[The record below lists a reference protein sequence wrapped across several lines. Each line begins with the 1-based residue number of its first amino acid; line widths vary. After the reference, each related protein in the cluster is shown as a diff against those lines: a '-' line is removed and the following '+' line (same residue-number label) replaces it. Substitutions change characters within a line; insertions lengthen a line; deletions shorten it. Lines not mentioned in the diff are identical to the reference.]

1 MNTSALSFV
10 PLDFPEARVPR
21 IRLIL
26 ISAFLLL
33 SSSAL
38 LAENYWLKSDWR
50 SWSKSEC
57 VRMLNDSPWAQ
68 TWGIGKSNL
77 NHTLAA
83 SSGRSRLGVAGEQQ
97 EAVVYYVQ
105 FMSAPPVREALAR
118 EDELSRKY
126 DRMSG
131 HDKEAFDAEL
141 TQKYFA
147 RDFSQVIA
155 IHVIYD
161 SNIEPFERQLA
172 QVWQSYAP
180 NAVPEFTNLILEDG
194 RRITPSRFVSEKGG
208 KDEFDLEFP
217 RFVDGKPII
226 NPQDKT
232 LGLEFFHPGI
242 QDFPRKRAYI
252 AFLISKMMVRDE
264 LVY

>member
-1 MNTSALSFV
+1 
-10 PLDFPEARVPR
+10 VPR
-21 IRLIL
+21 IRLIS
-26 ISAFLLL
+26 IFMFLLL

-38 LAENYWLKSDWR
+38 LAENYWMRRDWH

-57 VRMLNDSPWAQ
+57 ERMLNDSPWAQ

-105 FMSAPPVREALAR
+105 FMSAPPVREALMR
-118 EDELSRKY
+118 EEELSKKY
-126 DRMSG
+126 DRMNERDQKALDDG
-131 HDKEAFDAEL
+131 L

-147 RDFSQVIA
+147 RNYSTVIA
-155 IHVIYD
+155 VHVIYD

-172 QVWQSYAP
+172 QIWQSYP
-180 NAVPEFTNLILEDG
+180 ENSVPELTDLILEDG
-194 RRITPSRFVSEKGG
+194 RRIAPIRFISQKGG

-217 RFVDGKPII
+217 RFIDGKPII
-226 NPQDKT
+226 NPHDKT
-232 LGLEFFHPGI
+232 LGLEFYHPGI

-252 AFLISKMMVRDE
+252 AFSIPKMMVYDE

>member
-1 MNTSALSFV
+1 M
-10 PLDFPEARVPR
+10 PR

-26 ISAFLLL
+26 IFSALLL
-33 SSSAL
+33 TSSAL
-38 LAENYWLKSDWR
+38 LAENYWLKNDWHR
-50 SWSKSEC
+50 WSKSDCE
-57 VRMLNDSPWAQ
+57 RMLNDSPWSQ
-68 TWGIGKSNL
+68 VWGIGRSNL

-118 EDELSRKY
+118 EDELSKKY
-126 DRMSG
+126 DRMNEREQ
-131 HDKEAFDAEL
+131 KAFDDTL

-147 RDFSQVIA
+147 RDFSTVIA
-155 IHVIYD
+155 VHVIYD

-172 QVWQSYAP
+172 QVWQSYP
-180 NAVPEFTNLILEDG
+180 ENSVPELTDLILEDG
-194 RRITPSRFVSEKGG
+194 RRILPTRFISQKSG

-217 RFVDGKPII
+217 RFIDGKPII
-226 NPQDKT
+226 NPHDKT
-232 LGLEFFHPGI
+232 LALEFYHPGI
-242 QDFPRKRAYI
+242 QDFPRKHAYI
-252 AFLISKMMVRDE
+252 AFSIPKMLVNNE